1 MFISKIKALL
11 TNKSANNKIKAYKVV
26 KKLKL
31 SNTILCAVKKA
42 FKNKF
47 NV

>member
-11 TNKSANNKIKAYKVV
+11 TNKSANNKIKAYKVI
-26 KKLKL
+26 KRLKL
-31 SNTILCAVKKA
+31 SNTIFYIVKKA

-47 NV
+47 NI